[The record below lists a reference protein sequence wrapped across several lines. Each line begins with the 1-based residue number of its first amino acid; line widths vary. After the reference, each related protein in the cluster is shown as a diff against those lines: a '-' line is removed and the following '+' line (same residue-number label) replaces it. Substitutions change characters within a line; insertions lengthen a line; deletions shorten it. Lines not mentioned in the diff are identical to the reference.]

1 LPEHID
7 AGLDVMPDG
16 GVVEHVSAGGHPDFR
31 RLWAGLAISQIGSG
45 IGQVALPVV
54 AVTVVRASPAEVSLL
69 AAITAVTIAL
79 TAFPLGAH
87 VEFRRK
93 RPIMIASDVARCLSA
108 ASVPIVAAFGG
119 LTFAQ
124 LCAVAVVNAI
134 GLIAF
139 STAAGA
145 HLRNLVPGEM
155 LIDANGR
162 LQASQWLTLTTGASL
177 GGLIIAFLG
186 AARTLLVD
194 SASFVVDALV
204 IRSLRQPEPVPPTR
218 GVGVSRRA
226 ELLAGL
232 AFVRHHPSLRRIL
245 TSWVL
250 FSGASAMAAP
260 IATVFYLRTLHFT
273 EWQYGLL
280 MGVPS
285 LGGFL
290 GARLGILVTR
300 RFGPVRGIFGASVL
314 RTPWFFL
321 TPLARP
327 GAGGL
332 LLCGIAFT
340 ASLVFSSLS
349 NSTMAGYRHLVTPD
363 ALQARTAALW
373 SFATVATSPL
383 FVLVGAALVAAVQPR
398 IALFVS
404 ATLMAASVVLLPR
417 RERVAPERADAL
429 RPAPRDRCEAMPLAN
444 SMDDGDRIG

>member
-1 LPEHID
+1 
-7 AGLDVMPDG
+7 M
-16 GVVEHVSAGGHPDFR
+16 EHVSAGRHPDFR
-31 RLWAGLAISQIGSG
+31 RLWSGLAISQVGSG

-54 AVTVVRASPAEVSLL
+54 AVTVVHASAAEVSIL

-79 TAFPLGAH
+79 TAFPIGAH

-93 RPIMIASDVARCLSA
+93 RPIMIASDVARCAAA
-108 ASVPIVAAFGG
+108 ASVPIAATVGG
-119 LTFAQ
+119 LSYAQ
-124 LCAVAVVNAI
+124 LCVVAVVNAV

-177 GGLIIAFLG
+177 GGLVIALLG

-194 SASFVVDALV
+194 AASFVVDAFV
-204 IRSLRQPEPVPPTR
+204 IRSLRQPEPAPPAR
-218 GVGVSRRA
+218 SVGTSRRA

-232 AFVRHHPSLRRIL
+232 AFVRHHPTLRPIL

-250 FSGASAMAAP
+250 FAGASAMAAP
-260 IATVFYLRTLHFT
+260 IATVFYLRTLHFA

-290 GARLGILVTR
+290 GARLGMRVTR

-327 GAGGL
+327 GVGGL
-332 LLCGIAFT
+332 LLCGVAFA

-349 NSTMAGYRHLVTPD
+349 NSTMAGYRQLATPD

-398 IALFVS
+398 TALFV
-404 ATLMAASVVLLPR
+404 TAALTAVSVAFLPR
-417 RERVAPERADAL
+417 SE
-429 RPAPRDRCEAMPLAN
+429 RPAPMPEPTATPVAK
-444 SMDDGDRIG
+444 SVDDAGAVA